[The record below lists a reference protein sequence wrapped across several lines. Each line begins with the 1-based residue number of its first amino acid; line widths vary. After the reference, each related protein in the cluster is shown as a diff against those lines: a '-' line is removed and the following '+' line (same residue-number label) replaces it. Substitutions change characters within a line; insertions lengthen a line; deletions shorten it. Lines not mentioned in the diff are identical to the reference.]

1 MWVHVTLLLVMPVY
15 RHSLFLFEYTVR
27 VSKCVSNSE
36 LDYLWELLISMR
48 TVTSGLFSSYR
59 ECSLFRSVAT
69 SSVLLVLAYILRHVW
84 NVSRQ
89 PFQCSLVIK

>member
-1 MWVHVTLLLVMPVY
+1 MNIIISMKVGVNSNVGARYVVTG
-15 RHSLFLFEYTVR
+15 HSLFLFEYTVR

-59 ECSLFRSVAT
+59 ECSLFRSVECFVGSGLYT
-69 SSVLLVLAYILRHVW
+69 
-84 NVSRQ
+84 
-89 PFQCSLVIK
+89 